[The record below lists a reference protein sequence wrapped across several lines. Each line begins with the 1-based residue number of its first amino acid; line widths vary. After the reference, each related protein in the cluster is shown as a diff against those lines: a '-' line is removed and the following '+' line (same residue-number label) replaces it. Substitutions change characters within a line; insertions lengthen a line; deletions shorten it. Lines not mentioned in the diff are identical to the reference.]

1 MAGMDALQKLLSFM
15 KRLDASKIHYSLD
28 RVREEAVMVRVDVP
42 GERWE
47 VEFFVNGQIEVE
59 VFSSGGPHNGI
70 EGEESLDR
78 LFETFT
84 D

>member
-1 MAGMDALQKLLSFM
+1 MAGMDALQKILSFM
-15 KRLDASKIHYSLD
+15 KRLDASKIHHSLD

-47 VEFFVNGQIEVE
+47 VEFFVNGQVDVE
-59 VFSSGGPHNGI
+59 VFSSAGPHSGI
-70 EGEESLDR
+70 EGEESLER
-78 LFETFT
+78 LFETFS